1 MTAAPEAGTR
11 AAPFADWRRAAKL
24 LAHGEGVAAVA
35 EKLGC
40 SRSQLSRMR
49 NHDPMFQFW
58 IEEFRQLGPDERLA
72 RLRET
77 VHRKIEE
84 EVGKGT
90 VRVLLWLADRL
101 NLLTPP
107 SERTPEHELQELLNG
122 LSDEELREFESL
134 GDAEPT
140 ADATPGAA
148 VA

>member
-1 MTAAPEAGTR
+1 MTAAPEAGKR
-11 AAPFADWRRAAKL
+11 AALSADWRHAARL

-40 SRSQLSRMR
+40 SRSQLSRKR
-49 NHDPMFQFW
+49 NDPTFQSW
-58 IEEFRQLGPDERLA
+58 IEESRQLGPDERLV
-72 RLRET
+72 RLREA

-90 VRVLLWLADRL
+90 VRVLLWLAERL

-140 ADATPGAA
+140 ADATPSAAGA
-148 VA
+148 